1 MFTTEKEL
9 GYNERM
15 SYYGAQRRG
24 GCSILGFF
32 LFVFVLTI
40 LILVFV
46 MLFILRSS
54 YMSWENDFELEADPQ
69 QMVVLSDMS
78 IDEVETIDE
87 KVLKFQ
93 QSRAPVDYIELT
105 PRETAYLLARSI
117 EPALPSGSELEAVY
131 IKTFEREWM
140 VYFKTNYSGVSLP
153 WVAVKVDK
161 DNIESAKLEISE
173 VHLGEWDLADF
184 ELGFVAEQADEGY
197 GEALVLV
204 NESGLTG
211 RRMENLELG
220 VDSLIIKGRMVS
232 STD

>member
-1 MFTTEKEL
+1 MLTTELEQNYHSKVH
-9 GYNERM
+9 YH
-15 SYYGAQRRG
+15 GANRRG

-40 LILVFV
+40 LILVFL
-46 MLFILRSS
+46 MGFILRSS
-54 YMSWENDFELEADPQ
+54 YMSWENDFELEADSQ
-69 QMVVLSDMS
+69 QMVVMSDMS
-78 IDEVETIDE
+78 MDEVEIIDS

-93 QSRAPVDYIELT
+93 QSMAPVDYIELT

-117 EPALPSGSELEAVY
+117 EPALPSGSEVEAVY

-140 VYFKTNYSGVSLP
+140 VYFKMSYSGVSLP
-153 WVAVKVDK
+153 WIAVNVDK

-184 ELGFVAEQADEGY
+184 QLGFVAERADEGY
-197 GEALVLV
+197 SEALVLV

-220 VDSLIIKGRMVS
+220 VDSLVIKGRMVTNS
-232 STD
+232 D